1 MTNTEIFQAYL
12 WHIGLYSHKPEEQ
25 TVHDEL
31 IRLARKYIGLD
42 IPNIRVDI
50 HYQDVLVLILMDI
63 HGQFNKCDWFGADK
77 NFQLFDRIASG
88 KEVKENLLFDRWY
101 TASQFYFR
109 RGFLKRALEATFQAE
124 PYARGHFLRY
134 KMLLLRG
141 EIESAKK
148 NMYEFSVN
156 SLSSALY
163 EAEQLGET
171 YVIDVYNR
179 LAHMFSMQYASLGMS
194 FLRKAQALC
203 ERLGD
208 EKLLLEN
215 RMARVNSYYG
225 LSLRHPQDEKMFL
238 DEAQQVLNLVDYDSL
253 PLLQNKMFYKEL
265 LGKITHNVAPVIE
278 ACKFY
283 QDVEAL
289 DEICRC
295 CDTILVIGINF
306 GQAAKALPYVEIYR
320 KAAMKRND
328 KNLALELQYIQKA
341 EDLIYGILGKQKK

>member
-1 MTNTEIFQAYL
+1 MEYDA
-12 WHIGLYSHKPEEQ
+12 WHRGRYFRRSRHAHPGHSGCDRSLKASKK
-25 TVHDEL
+25 EL
-31 IRLARKYIGLD
+31 RRNESLFLHS
-42 IPNIRVDI
+42 PFLLCF
-50 HYQDVLVLILMDI
+50 HLV
-63 HGQFNKCDWFGADK
+63 Q
-77 NFQLFDRIASG
+77 
-88 KEVKENLLFDRWY
+88 VNLLFDRWY
-101 TASQFYFR
+101 TSANVYFR
-109 RGFLKRALEATFQAE
+109 RGLLDRALEATFQAE
-124 PYARGHFLRY
+124 PYAEGHFLRY

-141 EIESAKK
+141 EIESAKM

-179 LAHMFSMQYASLGMS
+179 LAHMFSMRYASLGMS

-253 PLLQNKMFYKEL
+253 PLPQNKMYYKEL
-265 LGKITHNVAPVIE
+265 LGKITHNVDPIIE

-283 QDVEAL
+283 QGVDAL

-295 CDTILVIGINF
+295 SDSILVTGINYE
-306 GQAAKALPYVEIYR
+306 QAAKALPYVEIYR
-320 KAAMKRND
+320 KTAMKRND
-328 KNLALELQYIQKA
+328 KDLALELQYIQKA
-341 EDLIYGILGKQKK
+341 EDIIYGILGKQKK

>member
-1 MTNTEIFQAYL
+1 
-12 WHIGLYSHKPEEQ
+12 
-25 TVHDEL
+25 
-31 IRLARKYIGLD
+31 
-42 IPNIRVDI
+42 
-50 HYQDVLVLILMDI
+50 
-63 HGQFNKCDWFGADK
+63 
-77 NFQLFDRIASG
+77 
-88 KEVKENLLFDRWY
+88 
-101 TASQFYFR
+101 
-109 RGFLKRALEATFQAE
+109 
-124 PYARGHFLRY
+124 
-134 KMLLLRG
+134 
-141 EIESAKK
+141 
-148 NMYEFSVN
+148 MYEFSVN

-179 LAHMFSMQYASLGMS
+179 LAHMFSMRYASLGMS

-253 PLLQNKMFYKEL
+253 PLPQNKMYYKEL
-265 LGKITHNVAPVIE
+265 LGKITHNVDPIIE

-283 QDVEAL
+283 QGVDAL

-295 CDTILVIGINF
+295 SDSILVTGINYE
-306 GQAAKALPYVEIYR
+306 QAAKALPYVEIYR
-320 KAAMKRND
+320 K
-328 KNLALELQYIQKA
+328 QQ
-341 EDLIYGILGKQKK
+341 